1 MLKLNLVVSVFITLP
16 DRLHPNV
23 YLCKTAVE
31 FKSAQTNADTG

>member
-1 MLKLNLVVSVFITLP
+1 MLKLSFGVSVFITLP

-23 YLCKTAVE
+23 YLCKVAVE